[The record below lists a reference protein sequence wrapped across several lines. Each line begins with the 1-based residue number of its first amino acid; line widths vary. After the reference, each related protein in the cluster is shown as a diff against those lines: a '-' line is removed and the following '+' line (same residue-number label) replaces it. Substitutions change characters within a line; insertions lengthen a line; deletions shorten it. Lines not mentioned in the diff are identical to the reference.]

1 MHAIHFC
8 MGKTSANRFLGLPNV
23 QVGFV
28 ESIEQ
33 QVRQS
38 GAGAWSLRVHDR
50 LVDIPYAEFAKRF
63 PPEEVPFHRIAYFK
77 EHNSILW
84 WVSLGTCFK

>member
-1 MHAIHFC
+1 M
-8 MGKTSANRFLGLPNV
+8 

-28 ESIEQ
+28 ESVEQ

-50 LVDIPYAEFAKRF
+50 LVDIPYAEFSRRF
-63 PPEEVPFHRIAYFK
+63 PPAEIPFHRIAYFK
-77 EHNSILW
+77 DASSIVW
-84 WVSLGTCFK
+84 